1 MKLKFKNTPEQVELI
16 KAMGS
21 KRPETSREATEAF
34 AAFIGPV
41 IQQVLLQADTASAIY
56 SNVEFDEDDNPSY
69 PLDLFYEQR
78 NADNYVT
85 TWSQNMAGGL
95 PSSQV
100 SGAQELKIQT
110 YRLDSAVSFMKK
122 YARRGRL
129 DVVSKAVERMA
140 QEILVK
146 QERNAWAVVLKALS
160 EGTAATASTKGS
172 HIVNQVSV
180 TALFDLDILNAMITK
195 SKRMNSSFASGS
207 PAVPY
212 SEGITDLYVSPEI
225 KQDIR
230 AMSYS
235 PLGNNAAASLPEDI
249 KSGAYKAAGIANIF
263 GINIVDMLEL
273 GVGQKY
279 NTLYETFS
287 DVAGLAGGTTAAGVG
302 GATGQAAFN
311 DASSQVWIYV
321 YRPSGRP
328 ILTTCR
334 QDRFLRFCRRG
345 TCLYRCSCSYRC
357 SYQAHLIYKIDVN
370 IQNPSALAGGFFISI
385 FWTKS
390 VSLIIIRKGK
400 R

>member
-146 QERNAWAVVLKALS
+146 QERNAWAVVLKALA
-160 EGTAATASTKGS
+160 EGTAATASTPGS
-172 HIVNQVSV
+172 HIVNQVGS
-180 TALFDLDILNAMITK
+180 TALFNLDILNAMITK

-212 SEGITDLYVSPEI
+212 SEGVTDLYVSPEV

-287 DVAGLAGGTTAAGVG
+287 DAGTESGAVLGGTNAAGAA
-302 GATGQAAFN
+302 ATTAFN
-311 DASSQVWIYV
+311 DSSSHEVCVGVDASRDALIRPVARNSETGSTFTALPDDQYSQRADKTGFYGSVEE
-321 YRPSGRP
+321 GRVC
-328 ILTTCR
+328 IDARVLI
-334 QDRFLRFCRRG
+334 G
-345 TCLYRCSCSYRC
+345 
-357 SYQAHLIYKIDVN
+357 AHI
-370 IQNPSALAGGFFISI
+370 
-385 FWTKS
+385 
-390 VSLIIIRKGK
+390 K
-400 R
+400 RT